1 MKKLRDQPT
10 PPIIAQHCW
19 LVEWQLHKPSRLPP
33 PLGHRLGVQ
42 ALAGGREILRC
53 WGRLRETIAYI
64 AYPSPQLRQR
74 RYRRTA
80 HRTEKNIKKVI
91 PNKVQAKIK
100 RSRASA
106 SLYDTRTPIGTINKL
121 PIDCGIPA

>member
-53 WGRLRETIAYI
+53 WGRLREKIAYI
-64 AYPSPQLRQR
+64 AYPPPQLSQR
-74 RYRRTA
+74 RYRRIA
-80 HRTEKNIKKVI
+80 HRTEKNIKKDRKSVVKGKRRE
-91 PNKVQAKIK
+91 NK
-100 RSRASA
+100 
-106 SLYDTRTPIGTINKL
+106 G
-121 PIDCGIPA
+121 